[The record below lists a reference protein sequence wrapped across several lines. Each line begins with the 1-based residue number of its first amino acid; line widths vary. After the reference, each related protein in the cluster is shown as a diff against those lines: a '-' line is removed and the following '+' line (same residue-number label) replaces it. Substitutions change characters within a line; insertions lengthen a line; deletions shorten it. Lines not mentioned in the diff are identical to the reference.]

1 MKPNSAVINR
11 SSSSITTLDAS
22 LHDSIDGVVQRLSGI
37 LLGKEPQIKQALA
50 CLFARGHL
58 LIEDLPG
65 MGKTLLAHAL
75 ARVLGL
81 SFNRIQFTSDLLPGD
96 IVGVSVFDRDTSTFR
111 FVPGPVFAQVVLA
124 DEVNRATP
132 KSQSALL
139 EAMEERQVSVEGETH
154 LLPESFF
161 VIATQNPRHLVG
173 TFPLPES
180 QLDRFLLRIE
190 MGYPDRSAER
200 ELLKGR
206 DRRELYSEM
215 QPALSEAKLLQL
227 QQQVAQVKASDALLE
242 YVQDLLAASRS
253 SSLFVSGLSP
263 RAGLGLVQ
271 AARAW
276 AFIHGRNMVLP
287 EDVQSVAASVMVH
300 RLYSAASGQ
309 PESELVQQLID
320 SVPIP

>member
-1 MKPNSAVINR
+1 MSFIAKTKTEESPLD
-11 SSSSITTLDAS
+11 TL
-22 LHDSIDGVVQRLSGI
+22 LSQLDNI
-37 LLGKEPQIKQALA
+37 ILGKPTQVRLALA
-50 CLFARGHL
+50 CLLARGHL

-65 MGKTLLAHAL
+65 MGKTTLAHAL
-75 ARVLGL
+75 ATATGL
-81 SFNRIQFTSDLLPGD
+81 KFKRIQFTSDLLPAD
-96 IVGVSVFDRDTSTFR
+96 IIGVSIYRSDDHR
-111 FVPGPVFAQVVLA
+111 FEFHPGPVFSQVVLA
-124 DEVNRATP
+124 DEINRATP
-132 KSQSALL
+132 RAQSALL

-190 MGYPDRSAER
+190 MGYPDRKAEH

-206 DRRELYSEM
+206 DRRQLYAEL
-215 QPALSEAKLLQL
+215 QPSLSETKLLQL
-227 QQQVAQVKASDALLE
+227 QQEVAQVNASDALLE

-253 SSLFVSGLSP
+253 SKLFVNGLSP

-276 AFIHGRNMVLP
+276 AFIHGRTMVLP
-287 EDVQSVAASVMVH
+287 EDVQSIAAGVMVH
-300 RLYSAASGQ
+300 RLQSAASGQ